1 MGNHRIRH
9 KEWMGWA
16 RSNDD
21 GRSRERDM
29 VDQKP
34 CPEKWRDQIQDEQ
47 ELGLNADGEN
57 IYVKEGN
64 CDVMLDLRNP
74 TKAVYFIKK
83 A

>member
-1 MGNHRIRH
+1 
-9 KEWMGWA
+9 
-16 RSNDD
+16 
-21 GRSRERDM
+21 M